1 MVTDFLFSEEKTK
14 MSELD
19 RAREIINEV
28 DKEMAK
34 LFCRRMEAVK
44 TVARYKQERG
54 LPVLD
59 SAREAAVIE
68 RNSRLVEDDELRP
81 YYVNFITSN
90 MEISRAFQH
99 RILEGM
105 RVAYSGVP
113 GAFANIAA
121 KRIFPDGTAVAY
133 PDFKSAYD
141 SIERGECDCA
151 VLPIENS
158 HAGDVT
164 QVMDLAFFGSLH
176 LTGIY
181 DLQVVQNL
189 LGVPG
194 SSITQI
200 KRVISHQ
207 QALDQCAEYIRNHG
221 FIPEG
226 TTNTAVAA
234 KQVAIN
240 ADPTVAAIA
249 SMETAKLYGLHVL
262 ERNINESSVNTT
274 RFAVFSK
281 AAKAE
286 NSADKHFFL
295 FFTVK
300 NEAGCLAKAI
310 NAIGDAG
317 FNMRALKS
325 RPTKELIWEYYFTA
339 EVEGN
344 AYSEN
349 GKAMLK
355 NLEEICSSVKV
366 LGTYDKE
373 LQLKG

>member
-1 MVTDFLFSEEKTK
+1 

-28 DKEMAK
+28 DREMAE

-44 TVARYKQERG
+44 TVAKYKQERG

-59 SAREAAVIE
+59 ASREAAVIE
-68 RNSRLVEDDELRP
+68 RNSALVEDDELRP
-81 YYVNFITSN
+81 YYVNFITNN
-90 MEISRAFQH
+90 MEVSRAFQH
-99 RILEGM
+99 RLLEGM

-121 KRIFPDGTAVAY
+121 MRIFPDGTPVSF
-133 PDFKSAYD
+133 PDFRSAYE
-141 SIERGECDCA
+141 SVEKGECDCA

-176 LTGIY
+176 MTGIY

-194 SSITQI
+194 SRISQVT
-200 KRVISHQ
+200 KVISHQ
-207 QALDQCAEYIRNHG
+207 QALDQCAQYIRDHN
-221 FIPEG
+221 FTPEG
-226 TTNTAVAA
+226 ATNTAVAA

-240 ADPTVAAIA
+240 ADPSVAAIA
-249 SMETAKLYGLHVL
+249 SIETAKLYGLQVL

-286 NSADKHFFL
+286 NTADKHFFL

-317 FNMRALKS
+317 FNMKALKS
-325 RPTKELIWEYYFTA
+325 RPTKELIWEYYFSA

-344 AYSEN
+344 VHTEK
-349 GKAMLK
+349 GKALLH

-366 LGTYDKE
+366 LGTYDRE